1 MYNISAENL
10 KYTWESLYI
19 SFNNRSQSTI
29 RVVGKAD
36 ISGLQDHLQRKVAQ
50 ESSATKAKKIDTTRK
65 NPMNMLRNGLMKS
78 GGGSMPFFGAARI
91 KTEPVVEPTFSGGVE
106 KRKGT
111 FAGARSDV
119 TFALEEP
126 SSSTRVCEYRILF
139 KTRNRAER
147 LRSLHV

>member
-126 SSSTRVCEYRILF
+126 SSSTRACEYRILIYD
-139 KTRNRAER
+139 
-147 LRSLHV
+147 SQSC